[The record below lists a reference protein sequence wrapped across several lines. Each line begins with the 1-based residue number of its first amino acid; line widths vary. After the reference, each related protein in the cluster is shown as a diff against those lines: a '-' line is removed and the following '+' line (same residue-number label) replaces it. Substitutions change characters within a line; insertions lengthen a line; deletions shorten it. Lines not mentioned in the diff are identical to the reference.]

1 METFIFIIKILGG
14 LILFFS
20 VMFKYHNEFRDWI
33 KYGAKKRTDLPHIKC
48 KNSLYRPTYLGN
60 AFVDG
65 NLYEVLEETKDLY

>member
-1 METFIFIIKILGG
+1 
-14 LILFFS
+14 
-20 VMFKYHNEFRDWI
+20 MFKYHNEFRDWI